1 MGVVAPSTGK
11 SDAPRLR
18 QRLRVALL
26 IAMILVPRPNI
37 ARALV
42 ANGGAARV
50 VLLSGGA
57 EGAQLADLLSSL
69 GIKVVNVPVLG
80 AVGANVSIVKPDGTV
95 TKINE
100 PGPGA
105 GLTLNPGTWVLQ
117 PENRPLGS
125 CREPFDFPELRV
137 FSPR

>member
-1 MGVVAPSTGK
+1 
-11 SDAPRLR
+11 LR

-57 EGAQLADLLSSL
+57 EGAQPADLLSSL

-100 PGPGA
+100 PGPGR
-105 GLTLNPGTWVLQ
+105 WVDLE
-117 PENRPLGS
+117 PKALGS
-125 CREPFDFPELRV
+125 FSLKTDPWVRVENPSISLNSGFFP
-137 FSPR
+137 PRSRRRSSTRSR

>member
-50 VLLSGGA
+50 VLLSSGA
-57 EGAQLADLLSSL
+57 EGAQLADPLSSL

-80 AVGANVSIVKPDGTV
+80 AVGANVSIVKPDGT
-95 TKINE
+95 
-100 PGPGA
+100 
-105 GLTLNPGTWVLQ
+105 
-117 PENRPLGS
+117 
-125 CREPFDFPELRV
+125 
-137 FSPR
+137 

>member
-1 MGVVAPSTGK
+1 MGVVAPSSGK

-80 AVGANVSIVKPDGTV
+80 AAGANVSIVKPDGHRDQDQRAR
-95 TKINE
+95 
-100 PGPGA
+100 PGA
-105 GLTLNPGTWVLQ
+105 
-117 PENRPLGS
+117 LG
-125 CREPFDFPELRV
+125 
-137 FSPR
+137 